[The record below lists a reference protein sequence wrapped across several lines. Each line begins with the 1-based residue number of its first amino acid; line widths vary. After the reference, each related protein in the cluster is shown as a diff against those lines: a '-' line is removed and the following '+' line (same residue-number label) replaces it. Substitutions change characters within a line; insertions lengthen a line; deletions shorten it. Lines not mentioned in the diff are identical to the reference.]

1 MDLETKAVAAAL
13 RLDEDLCLNRNP
25 MESSPMTSS
34 RLALVTAVALL
45 SSHLERTLNSGGNSF
60 VLPGLMPL
68 SGSLKSKETVRFVT
82 VMDIYPAGPITQL
95 AALKATGGRTAWYD
109 IQKDLGR
116 MQSVFSDGLDLGA
129 RAEAKMGSTF
139 DFGAFDMVVESAG
152 PVSSAGAYTSSSSTQ
167 IYAVTVKVT
176 NALRAPASF
185 GWQYAT
191 PTLVDVDGRQ
201 IGWKSDVIDSAT
213 GKSAGPELAPG
224 TPYRLQYVFDAEPR
238 RKLKE
243 FTLAFPAGR
252 TIVVDAR

>member
-1 MDLETKAVAAAL
+1 
-13 RLDEDLCLNRNP
+13 
-25 MESSPMTSS
+25 MTSS

-45 SSHLERTLNSGGNSF
+45 SSHLGERTLNSGGNSF

-191 PTLVDVDGRQ
+191 PTLVDVDGRP

-243 FTLAFPAGR
+243 FTLALPAGR